1 MSKTYV
7 IPSKRGAP
15 PPTTGVICAEITE
28 KAFPTLGSAVNKKMT
43 NAAVNY
49 KMSVIDGEEKKRQE
63 ELVRLQEEGW
73 AMLTIPPVGTNRF
86 VITTGLG
93 EFKVEETPYQPKPF
107 NALDDFDYYEEE
119 EEEEE
124 ILEEEPEE
132 EEEVLE

>member
-7 IPSKRGAP
+7 IPSKRGAAAP
-15 PPTTGVICAEITE
+15 ITGVISAEITE
-28 KAFPTLGSAVNKKMT
+28 KAFPTLGSAINKKIT
-43 NAAVNY
+43 KTAINY

-73 AMLTIPPVGTNRF
+73 TMLTIPPPGTNRF

-119 EEEEE
+119 EEILEE
-124 ILEEEPEE
+124 EEEPEE
-132 EEEVLE
+132 EEELLE

>member
-1 MSKTYV
+1 MSNKYV

-15 PPTTGVICAEITE
+15 PPTTGVISAEITE
-28 KAFPTLGSAVNKKMT
+28 KAFPTLGSAVNKKT
-43 NAAVNY
+43 TKAAVNY

-63 ELVRLQEEGW
+63 ELLRLQEEGW
-73 AMLTIPPVGTNRF
+73 VMLTIPPLGTNRF

-119 EEEEE
+119 ED
-124 ILEEEPEE
+124 EEEPEE
-132 EEEVLE
+132 EDEPEEEELLE

>member
-1 MSKTYV
+1 
-7 IPSKRGAP
+7 
-15 PPTTGVICAEITE
+15 
-28 KAFPTLGSAVNKKMT
+28 
-43 NAAVNY
+43 
-49 KMSVIDGEEKKRQE
+49 
-63 ELVRLQEEGW
+63 
-73 AMLTIPPVGTNRF
+73 MLTIPPPGTTRC

-132 EEEVLE
+132 EEELLE